1 MWESI
6 QNNILGMELQEQIL
20 IILFALLYL
29 IQTVYMF
36 LFSMRVVI
44 NKSESGAE
52 MVPLSLL
59 LVFRN
64 EEENL
69 GKNLPPILA
78 AGNNDCEVI
87 AVDNFSQDNSLE
99 YLNSVKKDNPRL
111 RVTYLKQEASYSEKM
126 AQNIAMKAAG
136 NDWVMAISPSMVFSN
151 PHWLNNISKRLNGH
165 SDVVI
170 NYSNVQPAPSFFNLL
185 YRVEF
190 FFQQLKSFGFIL
202 NGMPW
207 VISQD
212 NVAFRKQKYFEV
224 GGYRGKITEP
234 FANLEL
240 VINSFLKIPASL
252 LLTAETAVR
261 RTEDIQRKDYLEL
274 LKREANIKKFLPAG
288 IQFLLS
294 LFEWAHILLL
304 PVTILLIILMP
315 ALWPVLTFLV
325 ISLIICNLLI
335 INKLLNRLNER
346 KLFLSSLLVALFLPL
361 IKLFFRAGYS
371 NYGRKK
377 RWKKRK

>member
-6 QNNILGMELQEQIL
+6 QNKIFSLELQEQML
-20 IILFALLYL
+20 LILFALLYL
-29 IQTVYMF
+29 IQVVYLL
-36 LFSMRVVI
+36 LFSMRVVF
-44 NKSESGAE
+44 KKLQPGAE
-52 MVPLSLL
+52 PVPLSLL

-78 AGNNDCEVI
+78 AGTSDYEVI

-136 NDWVMAISPSMVFSN
+136 YDWVMAISPSMEFSN
-151 PHWLNNISKRLNGH
+151 PHWLNNISMRLNGH

-170 NYSNVQPAPSFFNLL
+170 NYSNVQPARSFFNLL

-190 FFQQLKSFGFIL
+190 FFQQLKSFGFII

-207 VISQD
+207 VISQE

-240 VINSFLKIPASL
+240 VINSFMKTPVSL
-252 LLTAETAVR
+252 LLSEETAAR
-261 RTEDIQRKDYLEL
+261 KKEDIQRKDYLEL

-288 IQFLLS
+288 IRFLLF
-294 LFEWAHILLL
+294 LFEWAFILL
-304 PVTILLIILMP
+304 MP
-315 ALWPVLTFLV
+315 GHKFD
-325 ISLIICNLLI
+325 NLQFAYH
-335 INKLLNRLNER
+335 K
-346 KLFLSSLLVALFLPL
+346 
-361 IKLFFRAGYS
+361 
-371 NYGRKK
+371 
-377 RWKKRK
+377 